1 MTERDTAGGGTP
13 QPAQKKHRTAL
24 RVLAV
29 LLAVLFAALAGT
41 GGYLIWYYTLDPAVR
56 TLEWV
61 KGMVREHYYWAID
74 EETLEGATL
83 DRLFGWN
90 GEEALLDQYSDYYT
104 AEELQARENSQA
116 GSQSGI
122 GISFLLSPDGVQVYR
137 VAGNSPAEESG
148 LAAGMYL
155 LAYGMSAAETEPF
168 ELNGFD
174 AFLSKRADGEEF
186 VLLADDEPSGE
197 GEVYTV
203 RKAAYRQNYV
213 FYADSEYAYRFT
225 GERADQLTRAATNF
239 DFLPD
244 DVAYIRL
251 DSFTGDAAEQF
262 EGMLEVFEE
271 RGRTGLVLDL
281 RNNGGGRVDIL
292 TEIAAFL
299 CKDAAGSF
307 PVLTVEYKDGKEEI
321 YRAPKS
327 AYSDYFTDQTEIAV
341 LANCNTAS
349 ASEALAGAMLDYGT
363 IGYEDVYLA
372 EIGSVARTYGKG
384 IMQTTYTNILTG
396 EGVKLT
402 TAVIRWPVSGNCI
415 HGRGILPADG
425 AVALPCDGYL
435 DGGNAMFRAAV
446 AAHFG

>member
-1 MTERDTAGGGTP
+1 M
-13 QPAQKKHRTAL
+13 
-24 RVLAV
+24 
-29 LLAVLFAALAGT
+29 
-41 GGYLIWYYTLDPAVR
+41 
-56 TLEWV
+56 
-61 KGMVREHYYWAID
+61 
-74 EETLEGATL
+74 
-83 DRLFGWN
+83 
-90 GEEALLDQYSDYYT
+90 
-104 AEELQARENSQA
+104 
-116 GSQSGI
+116 
-122 GISFLLSPDGVQVYR
+122 
-137 VAGNSPAEESG
+137 
-148 LAAGMYL
+148 
-155 LAYGMSAAETEPF
+155 
-168 ELNGFD
+168 
-174 AFLSKRADGEEF
+174 
-186 VLLADDEPSGE
+186 
-197 GEVYTV
+197 
-203 RKAAYRQNYV
+203 
-213 FYADSEYAYRFT
+213 
-225 GERADQLTRAATNF
+225 
-239 DFLPD
+239 
-244 DVAYIRL
+244 
-251 DSFTGDAAEQF
+251 
-262 EGMLEVFEE
+262 
-271 RGRTGLVLDL
+271 LDL